1 MSLQR
6 VAHRG
11 TRRFQL
17 GSSIIPASDLTAT
30 WVAQVVLNGGATPSI
45 ATQVALSDLW
55 KGLVADGI
63 SGKILCLNG
72 LVPDNSIACRTPLF
86 RGASNI
92 LWALGAGSITGV
104 TSAGIQFAAGANGLD
119 TGFLSTTF
127 PSNTSVGLAL
137 YISNTPG
144 NSTGANT
151 YDFGLTNNS
160 GGAALTLSYA
170 RGSVNKFP
178 EAGCFD
184 LVGGSGDTIGSAQL
198 TAGGFLSYQRTAA
211 NATALYFANSSTAFA
226 SVGTSATSG
235 GTNNPFTMALG
246 CGHLTD
252 SATFGLG
259 PGNTYS
265 FCAMTTGMTS
275 AQTQA
280 LFNRVQSYRSALGG
294 GFV

>member
-1 MSLQR
+1 MGLR
-6 VAHRG
+6 AAHRG
-11 TRRFQL
+11 SRRFTL
-17 GSSIIPASDLTAT
+17 GSSIVPASDLTAT
-30 WVAQVVLNGGATPSI
+30 WIAQVVLNGGATPSL
-45 ATQVALSDLW
+45 ATQIALSDLW

-63 SGKILCLNG
+63 AGNILCLNG
-72 LVPDNSIACRTPLF
+72 LVPDSSIACRTPLF

-92 LWALGAGSITGV
+92 LWNLGMGSITGV
-104 TSAGIQFAAGANGLD
+104 TSAGIQFAAGSNGLD

-127 PSNTSVGLAL
+127 PSNNSVGLVL

-144 NSTGANT
+144 NATGANT
-151 YDFGLTNNS
+151 YDFGVTNNS

-170 RGSVNKFP
+170 RSNTTKFP
-178 EAGCFD
+178 ESACFNFTAGQ
-184 LVGGSGDTIGSAQL
+184 GDIIAGAAL
-198 TAGGFLSYQRTAA
+198 TAGGFLSMQRTAS
-211 NATALYFANSSTAFA
+211 NAAAIYFANSTTAFGSIA
-226 SVGTSATSG
+226 TSTTSG
-235 GTNNPFTMALG
+235 GTNNAFTLG
-246 CGHLTD
+246 LGAGHLSD

-280 LFNRVQSYRSALGG
+280 LFNRIQTYRSALGG